1 VPRNVFHEVG
11 VRAVAQG
18 VFEEFKSLLLFLLL
32 LGEHV
37 GEDIFVSLK

>member
-1 VPRNVFHEVG
+1 VARYVLHEVG
-11 VRAVAQG
+11 VRAIAQG

-37 GEDIFVSLK
+37 VEDIFVSL